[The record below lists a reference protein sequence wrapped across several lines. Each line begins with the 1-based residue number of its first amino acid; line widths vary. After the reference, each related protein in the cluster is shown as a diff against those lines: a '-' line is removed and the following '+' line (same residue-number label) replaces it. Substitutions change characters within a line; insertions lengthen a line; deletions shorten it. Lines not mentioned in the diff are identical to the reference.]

1 MSEADLIASFHGAV
15 NLNSDIFF
23 GYVSLMSAFL
33 VMCYLAARKLPIVL
47 ASIVLALFSVV
58 SALLILRLFLNGNDA
73 AALMAHML
81 EQQRLGN
88 LDLAGFGSNPRWPTR
103 LVSSLEILS
112 TVGGYIG
119 CMAFFFY
126 RRMSVT
132 DNAGQTTVDPEGRKA
147 GSDT

>member
-33 VMCYLAARKLPIVL
+33 VMCYLVARKLPIVL

-88 LDLAGFGSNPRWPTR
+88 LDLAGFGSNPLPTR

-132 DNAGQTTVDPEGRKA
+132 DSAGQTTVDAEGRKA

>member
-88 LDLAGFGSNPRWPTR
+88 LDLAGFGSNPLPVR

-132 DNAGQTTVDPEGRKA
+132 DDAAQTTVDPEGRKA